1 MTSSRDELQVG
12 LISHA
17 CIRIVSTHSDVL
29 CDPWLVGTVFNDGW
43 RLDPEPDLGSL
54 DFSSVTH
61 LWISHEHPD
70 HLHLPSLR
78 LIADMVDPARVQV
91 LFQRT
96 NSPKVFEALAAI
108 GYTNARTLDH
118 LVPTRLDDELE
129 VFVYAHRQLDSA
141 LGVIVGGENAL
152 LDVNDV
158 ELNETDCR
166 IIRNRFGSFPV
177 LFNQFSIAGFDGYLD
192 RVRLERQGLA
202 VLQKMADHHR
212 WLGAA
217 VTVPFASFMYFCQP
231 DNEALNEHLNS
242 ALDAKEFLE
251 SAGLGCTL
259 QAPQAGAVPLA
270 RLFDRDADRDADR
283 NAEARRADV
292 PATHG
297 RALEQLTSTE
307 LASCQAAFADRTA
320 RWRSRTVRPVY
331 RRLGTITAHIADLG
345 VCAVLDFQRC
355 ELRRDDGRAPSE
367 CDLQVNSQ
375 PLYQAFSTPFG
386 IQTLGVS
393 GRYRFTHDVPQWK
406 LVRII
411 SSLANADLYLGP
423 RSALSP
429 TTLRWVWARR
439 RGLLAQIRQQIVRFR

>member
-320 RWRSRTVRPVY
+320 RLGDRGPSVPCTAVSARSRPTSPISGSARCSTSSAASCGVTTVA
-331 RRLGTITAHIADLG
+331 RRASVI
-345 VCAVLDFQRC
+345 FR
-355 ELRRDDGRAPSE
+355 
-367 CDLQVNSQ
+367 
-375 PLYQAFSTPFG
+375 STPNRC
-386 IQTLGVS
+386 TRRS
-393 GRYRFTHDVPQWK
+393 PH
-406 LVRII
+406 
-411 SSLANADLYLGP
+411 
-423 RSALSP
+423 RSASRRSAFRAVTASP
-429 TTLRWVWARR
+429 TTYPSGSWSGSSPHWPTPICTSVPAAR
-439 RGLLAQIRQQIVRFR
+439 